1 MKRSWLTHTMVDAY
15 REKLARATS
24 VTVGKKLRA
33 ILMDN
38 YIFVILIAFWVA
50 ASVASPYFRTVSTFS
65 NILSSAVPIALI
77 GFAQTFVV
85 LSRGFDLSVGA
96 VASMATAVA
105 SVVMIHNTF
114 LGIALVLIIAV
125 LIGTINGFG
134 VTKFHIDP
142 FIMTLCMMFFLTG
155 VNLLIRPSPG
165 GYIPDGYK
173 KFLLYQV
180 NEFPIVA
187 FLILVLTAVVGYIVL
202 KKRKFGREVFA
213 VGGQP
218 EYARMSGIK
227 TDATLI
233 KVYIVSALASAL
245 GGLYLAARIGSGNA
259 EAGSS
264 YLFDSFTT
272 VFMGGTLVTGGVG
285 GYSGTLGAAL
295 IISSI
300 GRILQFLGIDIWYHF
315 IVKGV
320 LLASVAGIQL
330 YFVSKRR
337 RSR

>member
-1 MKRSWLTHTMVDAY
+1 MTRIMVDIPS
-15 REKLARATS
+15 EKS
-24 VTVGKKLRA
+24 ISSPTVSLGKKLLSVLTA
-33 ILMDN
+33 Y
-38 YIFVILIAFWVA
+38 YIYVILVVFWIA
-50 ASVASPYFRTVSTFS
+50 ASVASPYFRTISTFS
-65 NILSSAVPIALI
+65 NIITSAVPIAMI

-105 SVVMIHNTF
+105 SVVMIENTF

-125 LIGTINGFG
+125 LIGTINGLG

-155 VNLLIRPSPG
+155 INLLIRPSPG

-180 NEFPIVA
+180 NEFPLVA
-187 FLILVLTAVVGYIVL
+187 FLILVIVAAVGYVVL
-202 KKRKFGREVFA
+202 KKRKFGREIFA
-213 VGGQP
+213 LGGQP
-218 EYARMSGIK
+218 EYARMSGVK

-233 KVYIVSALASAL
+233 RVYVVSALASAL
-245 GGLYLAARIGSGNA
+245 GGLFLAARIGSGNA

-285 GYSGTLGAAL
+285 GYGGTLGAAL

-300 GRILQFLGIDIWYHF
+300 GRILQFLGINIWYHF

-330 YFVSKRR
+330 YFVSKAR

>member
-1 MKRSWLTHTMVDAY
+1 MVDIPS
-15 REKLARATS
+15 EKS
-24 VTVGKKLRA
+24 ISSPTVSLGKKLLSVLTA
-33 ILMDN
+33 Y
-38 YIFVILIAFWVA
+38 YIYVILVVLWIA
-50 ASVASPYFRTVSTFS
+50 ASVASPYFRTISTFS
-65 NILSSAVPIALI
+65 NIITSAVPIALI

-105 SVVMIHNTF
+105 SVVMIENTF

-125 LIGTINGFG
+125 LIGTINGLG

-155 VNLLIRPSPG
+155 INLLIRPSPG

-180 NEFPIVA
+180 NEFPLVA
-187 FLILVLTAVVGYIVL
+187 FLILVIVAAVGYVVL
-202 KKRKFGREVFA
+202 KKRKFGREIFA
-213 VGGQP
+213 LGGQP
-218 EYARMSGIK
+218 EYARMSGVK

-233 KVYIVSALASAL
+233 RVYVVSALASAL
-245 GGLYLAARIGSGNA
+245 GGLFLAARIGSGNA

-285 GYSGTLGAAL
+285 GYGGTLGAAL

-300 GRILQFLGIDIWYHF
+300 GRILQFLGINIWYHF

-330 YFVSKRR
+330 YFVSKAR

>member
-1 MKRSWLTHTMVDAY
+1 MTRTMVDISS
-15 REKLARATS
+15 EKSIVDTS
-24 VTVGKKLRA
+24 VTLGKKIRKILTDYYIYA
-33 ILMDN
+33 IL
-38 YIFVILIAFWVA
+38 LAFWIA
-50 ASVASPYFRTVSTFS
+50 ASIASPYFRTISTFS
-65 NILSSAVPIALI
+65 NIITSAVPIALI

-105 SVVMIHNTF
+105 SVVMVENTF
-114 LGIALVLIIAV
+114 LGIAMVLLIAV
-125 LIGTINGFG
+125 IIGTINGFG

-165 GYIPDGYK
+165 GYIPDGFK
-173 KFLLYQV
+173 KLLLFQV
-180 NEFPIVA
+180 NEFPVIA
-187 FLILVLTAVVGYIVL
+187 FLILVLTAAVGYIVL
-202 KKRKFGREVFA
+202 KKRKFGREIYA
-213 VGGQP
+213 LGGEP

-227 TDATLI
+227 TDSTRI

-245 GGLYLAARIGSGNA
+245 GGLYIAARIGSGNA

-300 GRILQFLGIDIWYHF
+300 GRILQFLGINIWYHF

-330 YFVSKRR
+330 YFVSKMR

>member
-1 MKRSWLTHTMVDAY
+1 MVDAY

-218 EYARMSGIK
+218 EYARMLGIK

>member
-1 MKRSWLTHTMVDAY
+1 MTHTMVDAY

-218 EYARMSGIK
+218 EYARLSGIK

>member
-1 MKRSWLTHTMVDAY
+1 LTRTMVDISS
-15 REKLARATS
+15 EKSIVDTS
-24 VTVGKKLRA
+24 VTLGKKIRKILTDYYIYA
-33 ILMDN
+33 IL
-38 YIFVILIAFWVA
+38 LAFWIA
-50 ASVASPYFRTVSTFS
+50 ASIASPYFRTISTFS
-65 NILSSAVPIALI
+65 NIITSAVPIALI

-105 SVVMIHNTF
+105 SVVMVENTF
-114 LGIALVLIIAV
+114 LGIAMVLLIAV
-125 LIGTINGFG
+125 IIGTINGFG

-165 GYIPDGYK
+165 GYIPDGFK
-173 KFLLYQV
+173 KLLLFQV
-180 NEFPIVA
+180 NEFPVIA
-187 FLILVLTAVVGYIVL
+187 FLILVLTAAVGYIVL
-202 KKRKFGREVFA
+202 KKRKFGREIYA
-213 VGGQP
+213 LGGEP

-227 TDATLI
+227 TDSTRI

-245 GGLYLAARIGSGNA
+245 GGLYIAARIGSGNA

-300 GRILQFLGIDIWYHF
+300 GRILQFLGINIWYHF

-330 YFVSKRR
+330 YFVSKMR

>member
-1 MKRSWLTHTMVDAY
+1 MVDAY

>member
-1 MKRSWLTHTMVDAY
+1 MTRIMVDIPS
-15 REKLARATS
+15 EKS
-24 VTVGKKLRA
+24 ISSPTVSLGKKLLSVLTA
-33 ILMDN
+33 Y
-38 YIFVILIAFWVA
+38 YIYVILVVFWIA
-50 ASVASPYFRTVSTFS
+50 ASVASPYFRTISTFS
-65 NILSSAVPIALI
+65 NIITSAVPIALI

-105 SVVMIHNTF
+105 SVVMIENTF

-125 LIGTINGFG
+125 LIGTINGLG

-155 VNLLIRPSPG
+155 INLLIRPSPG

-180 NEFPIVA
+180 NEFPLVA
-187 FLILVLTAVVGYIVL
+187 FLILVIVAAVGYVVL
-202 KKRKFGREVFA
+202 KKRKFGREIFA
-213 VGGQP
+213 LGGQP
-218 EYARMSGIK
+218 EYARMSGVK

-233 KVYIVSALASAL
+233 RVYVVSALASAL
-245 GGLYLAARIGSGNA
+245 GGLFLAARIGSGNA

-285 GYSGTLGAAL
+285 GYGGTLGAAL

-300 GRILQFLGIDIWYHF
+300 GRILQFLGINIWYHF

-330 YFVSKRR
+330 YFVSKAR